1 MDEKKIHI
9 RHCMLYEF
17 DLDSTAAEATRN
29 IHAAYGEEAVDS
41 STCRRW
47 FTKFRSGDT
56 ILTDKPRSGRPVEF
70 DEEALQSL
78 LDANPRQT
86 THELAEQLNCSHMT
100 VNRHLHALGKVH
112 KYGITVPHLLS
123 TNNLAQ
129 RASIC
134 ASLLFRQKHEPFL
147 ERIVTGDEK

>member
-17 DLDSTAAEATRN
+17 DLHSTAAEATRN
-29 IHAAYGEEAVDS
+29 IHAAYGEEAVNS

-56 ILTDKPRSGRPVEF
+56 ILTDKPRSGRFVEY

-78 LDANPRQT
+78 LDANPCQT

-123 TNNLAQ
+123 
-129 RASIC
+129 RAVI
-134 ASLLFRQKHEPFL
+134 LFRNVAHLGISSVPGINSVQFL
-147 ERIVTGDEK
+147 EFRN